1 MPTITPFLW
10 FDDDLE
16 EALDLY
22 TGLFPDARI
31 VEAHRTPDGKLFYG
45 TFTLAGQTFFGMNGG
60 PGHPHTDAFSVFVM
74 CEDQAEVDRY
84 WDALTADGGA
94 EGRCGWCTDRFG
106 LSWQIVPSEFG
117 ELMSGGTPEQSAR
130 VREAMFTMSKLDVVR
145 LRAAYDG

>member
-84 WDALTADGGA
+84 WDRLTDGG
-94 EGRCGWCTDRFG
+94 EESQCGWCKDRFG
-106 LSWQIVPSEFG
+106 LTWQIVPERLY
-117 ELMSGGTPEQSAR
+117 ELVSHPDPACASAATKAMYGMRKIVIAELEQA
-130 VREAMFTMSKLDVVR
+130 VTQ
-145 LRAAYDG
+145 